1 MALPSVTQWGD
12 GSRQAP
18 RLAAVRPRH
27 WSCAPSNMA
36 SFAPSPFGGVRWAVS
51 PSRVTP
57 GVIPAVPDRKGIQ
70 RRHRTG
76 AVSLSVHEMRCTT
89 DSTRPPQSGSVARR
103 SVGIEAALSQNV
115 RAHGLDRSRYRGL
128 KKPAPK
134 HAHTAPA
141 CGDAG
146 VADWINTP
154 CTADRR
160 SSRLGLDPESWTRA
174 MRLVSA

>member
-1 MALPSVTQWGD
+1 M
-12 GSRQAP
+12 
-18 RLAAVRPRH
+18 
-27 WSCAPSNMA
+27 
-36 SFAPSPFGGVRWAVS
+36 
-51 PSRVTP
+51 
-57 GVIPAVPDRKGIQ
+57 
-70 RRHRTG
+70 
-76 AVSLSVHEMRCTT
+76 SLSVHEMRCTT

-141 CGDAG
+141 CGDVG

-160 SSRLGLDPESWTRA
+160 SSRFPALMHTA
-174 MRLVSA
+174 T